1 MLDFESRRR
10 GFDSL
15 MAHQLVMQLIVAW
28 LFIYPLYFSYQF
40 INNFDIVNKV
50 LYNYL
55 TDFYYFII
63 RG

>member
-1 MLDFESRRR
+1 
-10 GFDSL
+10 